1 MTARVGGRRHNGEV
15 LDSAPYRNADL
26 YRPGVL
32 ADLSPA
38 RPAPVP
44 VVPAVP
50 GQTGHLARVVARSS
64 DRVGWLRARSRGITA
79 TDVAKLT
86 SQRSLRA
93 AVYDKLHGSGFSGNS
108 YTQHG
113 RSREPEIAA
122 WVAAT
127 HGIQPSDFLFHAE
140 RDRRHLATPDGLV
153 ARTGGRIELA
163 EIKTTNKPFHSI
175 PRQYLRQIWW
185 QQYVLGAE
193 RTLFVW
199 EQHDGF
205 VPLRDEPECRWVD
218 RDEAEISKLVALAA
232 DLIELL
238 RQATS
243 AGAPASG
250 STTAGTMS
258 GSLASAASASAAST
272 SAAPTGMRVSATA

>member
-1 MTARVGGRRHNGEV
+1 VTASVGRTRHNGKV
-15 LDSAPYRNADL
+15 LDSAPYRTADL

-38 RPAPVP
+38 RPAPVA

-50 GQTGHLARVVARSS
+50 HQTGHLARVVASSS
-64 DRVGWLRARSRGITA
+64 DRAGWLRARSRGITA
-79 TDVAKLT
+79 TDVAKLST
-86 SQRSLRA
+86 PRSVRA
-93 AVYDKLHGSGFSGNS
+93 AAYDKLHGSGFSGNVF
-108 YTQHG
+108 TQHG

-127 HGIQPSDFLFHAE
+127 HGIEPSDLLFHAE
-140 RDRRHLATPDGLV
+140 RDRRHLATPDGLIL
-153 ARTGGRIELA
+153 RTGGRIELA
-163 EIKTTNKPFHSI
+163 EIKTTNKPFRSI

-218 RDEAEISKLVALAA
+218 RDEAEITKLVTLAT

-243 AGAPASG
+243 VAAASGAPASNV
-250 STTAGTMS
+250 SPATDSSAG
-258 GSLASAASASAAST
+258 
-272 SAAPTGMRVSATA
+272 SAAPTTGMRVSATA

>member
-1 MTARVGGRRHNGEV
+1 MVGGRRHNGEV

-44 VVPAVP
+44 VIPAVP

-86 SQRSLRA
+86 SPRSLRA
-93 AVYDKLHGSGFSGNS
+93 AVYDKLHGTGFSGNS

-127 HGIQPSDFLFHAE
+127 HGIEPSDYLFHAE
-140 RDRRHLATPDGLV
+140 RDRRHLATPDGLI
-153 ARTGGRIELA
+153 ARTGGRIELC
-163 EIKTTNKPFHSI
+163 EIKTTNKPFRSI
-175 PRQYLRQIWW
+175 PRPYLRQIWW

-218 RDEAEISKLVALAA
+218 RDEAEIAKLVALAA

-243 AGAPASG
+243 AGAPAG
-250 STTAGTMS
+250 AVPAAATPAP
-258 GSLASAASASAAST
+258 ASAAATPVSPPAAST
-272 SAAPTGMRVSATA
+272 IPTGMRVSATA

>member
-1 MTARVGGRRHNGEV
+1 MTASVGRTRHNGEV
-15 LDSAPYRNADL
+15 LDSAPYRTADL

-50 GQTGHLARVVARSS
+50 GQTGHLARVVASSS
-64 DRVGWLRARSRGITA
+64 DRAGWLRARSRGITA
-79 TDVAKLT
+79 TDVAKLST
-86 SQRSLRA
+86 PRSVRA
-93 AVYDKLHGSGFSGNS
+93 AAYDKLHGTGFSGNVF
-108 YTQHG
+108 TQHG

-127 HGIQPSDFLFHAE
+127 HGVEPSDLLFHAE
-140 RDRRHLATPDGLV
+140 RDRRHLATPDGLIL
-153 ARTGGRIELA
+153 RTDGRIELA
-163 EIKTTNKPFHSI
+163 EIKTTNKPFRSI
-175 PRQYLRQIWW
+175 PRHYLRQIWW
-185 QQYVLGAE
+185 QQYVLGTE

-205 VPLRDEPECRWVD
+205 VPMRDEPECRWVD
-218 RDEAEISKLVALAA
+218 RDEAEITKLVALAT

-243 AGAPASG
+243 VATPASG
-250 STTAGTMS
+250 TSTAAATTS
-258 GSLASAASASAAST
+258 SAAPSAT
-272 SAAPTGMRVSATA
+272 GMPTGMRVSASA

>member
-1 MTARVGGRRHNGEV
+1 V
-15 LDSAPYRNADL
+15 LDSAPYRTADL
-26 YRPGVL
+26 YRPAVL

-50 GQTGHLARVVARSS
+50 GATGHLARVVARSS
-64 DRVGWLRARSRGITA
+64 DRAGWLRARSRGITA
-79 TDVAKLT
+79 TDVAKLST
-86 SQRSLRA
+86 PRSVRA
-93 AVYDKLHGSGFSGNS
+93 AAYDKLHGTGFSGNVF
-108 YTQHG
+108 TQHG

-127 HGIQPSDFLFHAE
+127 HGIEPSDLLFHAE

-153 ARTGGRIELA
+153 LRSGGRIELA
-163 EIKTTNKPFHSI
+163 EIKTTNKPFRSI
-175 PRQYLRQIWW
+175 PRHYLRQIWW

-205 VPLRDEPECRWVD
+205 VPMRDEPECRWVD
-218 RDEAEISKLVALAA
+218 RDEAEIAKLVALAA

-243 AGAPASG
+243 GAAPAPA
-250 STTAGTMS
+250 T
-258 GSLASAASASAAST
+258 ASASAAA
-272 SAAPTGMRVSATA
+272 AAPSTTVAEPTGTRASATA

>member
-1 MTARVGGRRHNGEV
+1 V
-15 LDSAPYRNADL
+15 LDSAPSRTADL

-32 ADLSPA
+32 ADLGPA
-38 RPAPVP
+38 HPAAPAPVP

-79 TDVAKLT
+79 TDVAKLST
-86 SQRSLRA
+86 PRSLRA
-93 AVYDKLHGSGFSGNS
+93 AVYDKLHGTGFSGNS
-108 YTQHG
+108 FTQHG
-113 RSREPEIAA
+113 RVREPEIAA

-127 HGIQPSDFLFHAE
+127 HGIQPSDALFHAE
-140 RDRRHLATPDGLV
+140 RDRRHLATPDGLAV
-153 ARTGGRIELA
+153 RPGEHIELC
-163 EIKTTNKPFHSI
+163 EIKTTNKPFRSI
-175 PRQYLRQIWW
+175 PRSYLRQIWW

-205 VPLRDEPECRWVD
+205 VPLHDEPESRWVD
-218 RDEAEISKLVALAA
+218 RDEAEIAKLVALAG

-243 AGAPASG
+243 PSAPAQPAARELSG
-250 STTAGTMS
+250 TEPS
-258 GSLASAASASAAST
+258 
-272 SAAPTGMRVSATA
+272 SATPY

>member
-1 MTARVGGRRHNGEV
+1 VTAGVGATRHNGQV
-15 LDSAPYRNADL
+15 LDSAPYRTADL

-64 DRVGWLRARSRGITA
+64 DRIGWLRARSRGITA
-79 TDVAKLT
+79 TDVAKL
-86 SQRSLRA
+86 SSPRALRA
-93 AVYDKLHGSGFSGNS
+93 AAYDKLHGTGFSGNVF
-108 YTQHG
+108 TQHG

-127 HGIQPSDFLFHAE
+127 HGIEPSDLLFHAE

-153 ARTGGRIELA
+153 VRTGGRIELA
-163 EIKTTNKPFHSI
+163 EIKTTNKPFRSI

-218 RDEAEISKLVALAA
+218 RDDAEIARLVSLAA
-232 DLIELL
+232 ELIELL

-243 AGAPASG
+243 TAGAPVSG
-250 STTAGTMS
+250 SAVAGPADAPTATG
-258 GSLASAASASAAST
+258 LSAATA
-272 SAAPTGMRVSATA
+272 TGMRVSATA

>member
-1 MTARVGGRRHNGEV
+1 MTARVGGRRHNGGV

-26 YRPGVL
+26 YRPAVL

-44 VVPAVP
+44 VVPAIP

-79 TDVAKLT
+79 TDVAKL
-86 SQRSLRA
+86 SSARSIRA
-93 AVYDKLHGSGFSGNS
+93 AAYDKLHGSGFSGNVF
-108 YTQHG
+108 TQHG

-127 HGIQPSDFLFHAE
+127 HGIEPSELLFHAE
-140 RDRRHLATPDGLV
+140 RDRRHLATPDGLIL
-153 ARTGGRIELA
+153 RSEGRIELA
-163 EIKTTNKPFHSI
+163 EIKTTNKEFRSI
-175 PRQYLRQIWW
+175 PRNYLRQIWW

-199 EQHDGF
+199 EQHSRF
-205 VPLRDEPECRWVD
+205 VPLHDEPQCQWVD
-218 RDEAEISKLVALAA
+218 RDDAEIAKLVALAG

-238 RQATS
+238 RRATS
-243 AGAPASG
+243 GASASSASAATPAGAPA
-250 STTAGTMS
+250 A
-258 GSLASAASASAAST
+258 
-272 SAAPTGMRVSATA
+272 VSR